1 MKKYLNLKPGKIV
14 DVSGKILGE
23 HKGLSL
29 YTIGQ
34 RADIGGPGP
43 YYIVEMNL
51 KENKLVVTNHPRDL
65 DAI

>member
-1 MKKYLNLKPGKIV
+1 MSAAKFRASI
-14 DVSGKILGE
+14 
-23 HKGLSL
+23 KGLSL